1 MLENDL
7 YKLGILTIMDKQVAI
22 PTIFQWNKVDL
33 LHHHLHHISQNQM
46 KKLHENNMVK
56 GLESYDVKILS
67 LYKACLLGKK
77 HRKKLMK
84 EKHQQVTYL
93 VLFILLFCGP
103 IQITMTHNGSKYF
116 VNFID
121 DFYRYKIVYF

>member
-1 MLENDL
+1 
-7 YKLGILTIMDKQVAI
+7 
-22 PTIFQWNKVDL
+22 
-33 LHHHLHHISQNQM
+33 M
-46 KKLHENNMVK
+46 KKLHENNMFK
-56 GLESYDVKILS
+56 GLESYDVKIIS

-77 HRKKLMK
+77 HRKNLMK

-116 VNFID
+116 VIFID
-121 DFYRYKIVYF
+121 GFYRYTIVYFLNFKYSRFLKYTTIG